1 MLDRRYFEE
10 ETRVSADILLDE
22 QNCKIIA
29 YEKAT
34 SFSKTIIHNEQVFFV
49 ERLNHFLPTDTDSSS
64 KSSCKLLRPEFVL
77 DEELDNAVFSSQ
89 YSPKAERIN
98 FLTSEKIK
106 YFVSTLQNQKEY
118 ITNSKE
124 LS

>member
-1 MLDRRYFEE
+1 LLDRRYFEE

-34 SFSKTIIHNEQVFFV
+34 SFSNEQVFFV